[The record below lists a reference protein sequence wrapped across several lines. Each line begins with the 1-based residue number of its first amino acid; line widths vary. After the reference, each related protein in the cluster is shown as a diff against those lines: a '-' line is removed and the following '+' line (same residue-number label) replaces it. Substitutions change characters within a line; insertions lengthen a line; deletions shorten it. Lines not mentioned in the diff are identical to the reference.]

1 MTPAIAT
8 YMPVRSAGWKAL
20 ITCALF
26 CFCATDYIL
35 AAPAPSEQANQRES
49 SGDTERF
56 DGPAELPRVYM
67 NTALSDTPSPGKIHK
82 VNAGSDLQRTVND
95 AACGDVIE
103 LEEGAS
109 FQGPIRLPP
118 KHCDDGHWIVIRTG
132 ASDEKLPREGTR
144 VSPCYA
150 GVESLPARPAFHCS
164 EVKNVLAK
172 VLAVGKGG
180 HGAIEFGNGANHYR
194 FIGLEIT
201 REAPGIGFYNL
212 VRPENNAAADHII
225 FDRVW
230 VHGTAHDETTRGIF
244 LSGTRFVAVVD
255 SYFSD
260 FHCVAVTGVCVDSQA
275 IAGGAGDLPM
285 GPFKIVNNFLE
296 ASGENI
302 IFGGGGG
309 AMTPADIEIR
319 RNRLFKPTIWMPG
332 SPGFVGGA
340 SGKPFITK
348 NLFEIK
354 NAQRVLFEGN
364 VLDNSWGGTGQTGF
378 AIVITPR
385 NAGSQC
391 PLCRVTDITL
401 RYCKVRHMAS
411 GVQIVNA
418 PSDTGGIATA
428 GERYSIHDLVFE
440 DIDGETY
447 KGFGVF
453 ALIASNAPQ
462 LRDVTIDHVTAFPR
476 RVLFNIGVPRDKP
489 LPERFVFTNNIFSAT
504 EREVTSTGGGK
515 QNCTFGALQLGP
527 EAVFKACFKSVR
539 FTHNAIIAPKAAWPR
554 DNSFPK
560 DENSVGFVEFNHGIG
575 GNYRLCA
582 DKGESPSC
590 KKGSPYAH
598 AGTDRRDLGANIDA
612 LEAALKGVE

>member
-1 MTPAIAT
+1 MTAGIARYTPAH
-8 YMPVRSAGWKAL
+8 SAGGIAF

-35 AAPAPSEQANQRES
+35 AAPAPSEQASQREA
-49 SGDTERF
+49 SGDKVGF

-67 NTALSDTPSPGKIHK
+67 NTALADTPAPGKIHE
-82 VNAGSDLQRTVND
+82 VNAASDLQRTVND
-95 AACGDVIE
+95 AACGDIIE

-132 ASDEKLPREGTR
+132 ASDENLPHEGTR
-144 VSPCYA
+144 ISPCYA
-150 GVESLPARPAFHCS
+150 GVDSLPARPAFHCS
-164 EVKNVLAK
+164 KVKNVLAK
-172 VLAVGKGG
+172 IFAVGKGG

-194 FIGLEIT
+194 FIGVEIT
-201 REAPGIGFYNL
+201 REAPGIGFNNL

-230 VHGTAHDETTRGIF
+230 VHGTAQDETTRGIF

-260 FHCVAVTGVCVDSQA
+260 FHCVAVTGVCGDAQA

-296 ASGENI
+296 ASGDNI
-302 IFGGGGG
+302 IFGGG
-309 AMTPADIEIR
+309 AATMTPADIEVR
-319 RNRLFKPTIWMPG
+319 RNHLFKPTIWMPG
-332 SPGFVGGA
+332 SPGFVGGT

-364 VLDNSWGGTGQTGF
+364 VLDNTWGGVGQTGF
-378 AIVITPR
+378 AILLTPK
-385 NAGSQC
+385 NQAPNVC

-411 GVQIVNA
+411 GMQIANS
-418 PSDTGGIATA
+418 PSDTGGIAAA

-440 DIDGETY
+440 DIDGEIY
-447 KGFGVF
+447 KGFGLF
-453 ALIASNAPQ
+453 ALVASAGPP
-462 LRDVTIDHVTAFPR
+462 LRDIKIDHITAFPP
-476 RVLFNIGVPRDKP
+476 RVALNIGADRDNP
-489 LPERFVFTNNIFSAT
+489 QTSNFIFTNSILSAGA
-504 EREVTSTGGGK
+504 REVTSTGG
-515 QNCTFGALQLGP
+515 QRNCAFVDGRFGP
-527 EAVFKACFKSVR
+527 EGILKNCFHSLT
-539 FTHNAIIAPKAAWPR
+539 FSHNAIINSSKPWPR
-554 DNSFPK
+554 ENSFPK
-560 DENSVGFVEFNHGIG
+560 DENAVRFVNYNHGKG
-575 GNYRLCA
+575 GDYHLCRE
-582 DKGESPSC
+582 KGQTPSC
-590 KKGSPYAH
+590 TMASPYAH
-598 AGTDRRDLGANIDA
+598 AGTDGKDLGADIDA
-612 LEAALKGVE
+612 IEAATRGVE